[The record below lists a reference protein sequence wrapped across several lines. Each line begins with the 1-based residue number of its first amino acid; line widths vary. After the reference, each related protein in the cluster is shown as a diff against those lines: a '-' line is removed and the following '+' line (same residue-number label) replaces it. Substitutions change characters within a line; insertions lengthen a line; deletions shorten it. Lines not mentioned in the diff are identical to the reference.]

1 MKKSPKTLFIDDSMG
16 DSVSHSMLSS
26 LLCSRTRGMTEAPDQ
41 CTHLEPS
48 KRQQWGSDLE
58 LANPIMT
65 QMSNLPSL
73 RSSTNE
79 ATMVISGG
87 MQLFVYGPYRCTYM
101 YVRWLLI

>member
-1 MKKSPKTLFIDDSMG
+1 MKKSPKTLSIDDDSMG
-16 DSVSHSMLSS
+16 DLVCSH
-26 LLCSRTRGMTEAPDQ
+26 TQGMTETPNQ